1 MKILSAL
8 WRRDKMLSEHSES
21 DQMARKNTAKITFTC
36 PPEMKEELE
45 NLAEAERRTVSNL
58 VEGIVFE
65 WLESRKVSVSESKSK

>member
-1 MKILSAL
+1 
-8 WRRDKMLSEHSES
+8 MLSEHSES

-45 NLAEAERRTVSNL
+45 VLSEAERRTVSNL

-65 WLESRKVSVSESKSK
+65 WLESRKASASESKGK